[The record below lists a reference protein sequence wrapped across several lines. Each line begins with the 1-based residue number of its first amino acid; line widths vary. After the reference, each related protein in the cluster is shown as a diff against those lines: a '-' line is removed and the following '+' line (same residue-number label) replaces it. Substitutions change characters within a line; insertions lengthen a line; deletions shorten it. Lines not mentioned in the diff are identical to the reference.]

1 MASEYQIKLK
11 AALDDSSIK
20 KSIQKINDKQTINF
34 KVSGDKEVMT
44 VTNRLKDNMGQITTE
59 TEKFRKTA
67 DGTFESFAK
76 STRTV
81 SGDTSTL
88 ADTLKNATGNVT
100 SFIGAFGAFTSV
112 TEIIKEMASVVKNMD
127 DALTEYKKVSDL
139 TGQSLDSFVQKA
151 TAVGESVARTGTE
164 MVEASTEFK
173 KSGYSDEES
182 LELAKIASLYQN
194 VADEQMSA
202 GQASNFIIAQMKA
215 FNIEAQDSIHIVD
228 AINEVSNNYAVSSA
242 DLANN
247 LGNVSSTMAAGK
259 TSYEETLGLMTAIT
273 EITRDANSASVGLK
287 V

>member
-112 TEIIKEMASVVKNMD
+112 TEIIKEMVSVVKNMD

-173 KSGYSDEES
+173 KSGYSDEDS
-182 LELAKIASLYQN
+182 LELARIA
-194 VADEQMSA
+194 A
-202 GQASNFIIAQMKA
+202 
-215 FNIEAQDSIHIVD
+215 
-228 AINEVSNNYAVSSA
+228 
-242 DLANN
+242 
-247 LGNVSSTMAAGK
+247 
-259 TSYEETLGLMTAIT
+259 
-273 EITRDANSASVGLK
+273 
-287 V
+287 

>member
-67 DGTFESFAK
+67 NGTFESFAK

-112 TEIIKEMASVVKNMD
+112 TEIIKEMVSVVKNMD

-259 TSYEETLGLMTAIT
+259 TSYEETLGL
-273 EITRDANSASVGLK
+273 VY
-287 V
+287 